1 MTFHVGQ
8 KVVCVDASPSRY
20 SSLLVRTPLQKG
32 TIYTVR
38 GIDRWDGVTSYY
50 LEEIVHPVLD
60 IWLDREP
67 TEPTWHGRRFRPIAE
82 RKTDISIFTSMLNP
96 SKRSVDA

>member
-8 KVVCVDASPSRY
+8 KVVCVDASDMDTYFSDVSCP
-20 SSLLVRTPLQKG
+20 VEG
-32 TIYTVR
+32 GIYTVR
-38 GIDRWDGVTSYY
+38 NFRETGESAIRLV
-50 LEEIVHPVLD
+50 EIVNPKHPWMD
-60 IWLDREP
+60 GFNECGFRP
-67 TEPTWHGRRFRPIAE
+67 SRFRPIVE